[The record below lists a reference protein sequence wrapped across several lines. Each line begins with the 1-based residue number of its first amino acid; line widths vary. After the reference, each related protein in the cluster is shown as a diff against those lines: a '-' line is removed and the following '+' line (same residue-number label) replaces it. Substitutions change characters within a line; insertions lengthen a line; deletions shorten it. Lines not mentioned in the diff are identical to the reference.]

1 MNDGKV
7 ERLGDH
13 EEFKLLD
20 DLGRWVRDNEAKAA
34 LDEPDFVPMPRERRE
49 ALLDRVLGPAGRGEA
64 PPPTFGEPTTVPTH
78 EAAANDR
85 GRLSTIVGC
94 LAAAAAVAAFFAL
107 PAASP
112 PKADGHRHPAG
123 DERPGFASLRID
135 GGGPVPAH
143 LGGASEPAD
152 LLCLGR
158 PLRLTLAAAR
168 GQQIDPSTPLE
179 LVLAATP
186 PWGPGL
192 RLTFEIGHDER
203 FTWAG
208 GGRALVYEGP
218 IERLVP
224 LTPGPWTLELSAG
237 APGACSR
244 RDDRSA
250 CITLPAQT
258 IEVAA
263 EGACNA
269 PR

>member
-7 ERLGDH
+7 ERLGDR

-20 DLGRWVRDNEAKAA
+20 DLGRWVRDNEAQAA
-34 LDEPDFVPMPRERRE
+34 RDEPDFVPMPRERRE
-49 ALLDRVLGPAGRGEA
+49 ALLDRVVGPAGRDEA
-64 PPPTFGEPTTVPTH
+64 APATLGEPTTVPTH

-85 GRLSTIVGC
+85 GRISTILAC
-94 LAAAAAVAAFFAL
+94 LATAAAVAAFFII
-107 PAASP
+107 PTASP
-112 PKADGHRHPAG
+112 PSVDGHRQAVA
-123 DERPGFASLRID
+123 DERPGFASIRID

-143 LGGASEPAD
+143 LGGGSEPAD

-158 PLRLTLAAAR
+158 PLRLTLAAAK
-168 GQQIDPSTPLE
+168 GQRIDPATPLE

-186 PWGPGL
+186 PWGPGH

-208 GGRALVYEGP
+208 GGRALVYQGP
-218 IERLVP
+218 LEHLVP

-237 APGACSR
+237 LPGACSR

-258 IEVAA
+258 IEVVA
-263 EGACNA
+263 EGSCDA